1 MAGSPCDSSGRSPLS
16 LLASW
21 AVPLR
26 ARFPRSKRMTQASSR
41 SSTILDPLRPYMCAS
56 PELRGP
62 PSVEAELRPLQADHA
77 ADLSGA
83 QSLEWSE
90 LNIRRTEIR

>member
-1 MAGSPCDSSGRSPLS
+1 
-16 LLASW
+16 
-21 AVPLR
+21 
-26 ARFPRSKRMTQASSR
+26 MTQASSR